1 MTNEKVSQLVELTA
15 GEIAAEDVFLV
26 GDMSAHESK
35 KTTAAQLLLFVETSG
50 SFAAAS
56 AVLAATASYIL
67 GSGVSGAVATASY
80 VNTASYAR
88 RAGVA
93 DSVISASHAIT
104 ASYVAS
110 SGVNVDTASF
120 LKYSGIPNGTAS
132 YALAAGT
139 SNTANYASN
148 LVGIAGGTA
157 SYAMSGSFS
166 ISASW
171 ANTSS
176 VANSASYALSARSA
190 SHALRADNA
199 LVADTVTNFPFPT
212 FIAPVTVYSN
222 TAAIG
227 WKSFDCSVSALA
239 VPVTATV
246 AILDCVVLSYDSTTT
261 GYIYI
266 RKNSGASGYV
276 LSAYRPSNSDYAAN
290 SGQGFFPMDTLTFEY
305 TATQGAANGIT
316 IRLIGYM

>member
-1 MTNEKVSQLVELTA
+1 MANEKVSQLVELTA
-15 GEIAAEDVFLV
+15 GEIASEDVFMV

-50 SFAAAS
+50 SFAAAT
-56 AVLAATASYIL
+56 AVLANTASYIL
-67 GSGVSGAVATASY
+67 GSGVDGAVATASY

-88 RAGVA
+88 RTGVA
-93 DSVISASHAIT
+93 DTAGSASYSTT

-110 SGVNVDTASF
+110 SGVSADTASF

-132 YALAAGT
+132 YALVAGT

-148 LVGIAGGTA
+148 LIGVAGGTS

-199 LVADTVTNFPFPT
+199 LVADTVNSFPFPT
-212 FIAPVTVYSN
+212 FITPVTVYSG
-222 TAAIG
+222 TAAVA
-227 WKSFDCSVSALA
+227 WATFDCAALA
-239 VPVTATV
+239 PAVPASATV
-246 AILDCVVLSYDSTTT
+246 VILDCAVFGYDSTNK

-266 RKNSGASGYV
+266 RKNLGGSSYV
-276 LSAYRPSNSDYAAN
+276 LTTFCPSNADYSGN
-290 SGQGFFPMDTLTFEY
+290 GGQGFFPMDTLTFQY
-305 TATQGAANGIT
+305 TATESASEGIT